1 MTAPDQSDQASPEPP
16 RFEYDTS
23 TLSADEH
30 AGDGADQDPEGAE
43 QVRSPLDTTTAIG
56 LAVTL
61 LALAG
66 LCALLGQHFLV
77 GWLRLAAGLL
87 AAFGVGALVLVALG
101 RSRRAVAFGAAGAV
115 AVLLAAGLTV
125 PSVLSARPT
134 ALEDAALVSIPALA
148 DGDRVTSLP
157 LEGSPVLVR
166 RVDGT
171 AELLRGTRVDTV
183 DSSDGELLALSADGT
198 RFIRVTGTPV
208 ETTVLDLPADA
219 APQVRAI
226 LPGAPLAL
234 EGDLLVLRTCTAGMC
249 RISGH
254 DLAAEESGTSTN
266 PVPALWTIS
275 DGAGEQAQDVRGAD
289 AAGIAVPARAAQPPG
304 LLDAVDQ
311 GGILPEV
318 PLRFDPAQGWVQLD
332 PATGFPLGSIL
343 AGPEEQCRIAVTA
356 PPPAP
361 QSLQA
366 PRPVVLTVCSDE
378 DGAMTAT
385 AFADGAMLWE
395 SDPSPAGEWTVL
407 LDRGRVLASGTE
419 AGTDQPG
426 EIVAGETRAAWTA
439 PGGPALQQAS
449 AFTTRIGIDGARMV
463 ITNDAG
469 QLAAYDTA
477 HGQNTWTHGVNE
489 AETPD
494 PGDDAPDVR
503 GMLGT
508 GSVVVLD
515 PASRTAAL
523 DPRGGRRLRV
533 IDAGTG
539 EMTFESVVSGSAE
552 PVAAVGRGS
561 ALVTDGDRTL
571 LLGR

>member
-1 MTAPDQSDQASPEPP
+1 MTAPDRSEQASPEPP
-16 RFEYDTS
+16 RFEYAPS

-43 QVRSPLDTTTAIG
+43 RVRSPLDTTTGIG
-56 LAVTL
+56 MALTL

-66 LCALLGQHFLV
+66 LCVLLGQHFLV
-77 GWLRLAAGLL
+77 GWLRLTAGLL
-87 AAFGVGALVLVALG
+87 AAFGVGVLVLVALG
-101 RSRRAVAFGAAGAV
+101 GSRRAVAFGAAGAV
-115 AVLLAAGLTV
+115 VVLLAAGLTV
-125 PSVLSARPT
+125 PGVISARPT
-134 ALEDAALVSIPALA
+134 ALEDAALVSVPALV

-171 AELLRGTRVDTV
+171 AELLRGTRVDAV
-183 DSSDGELLALSADGT
+183 GSSDEELLALSADGT
-198 RFIRVTGTPV
+198 RLIRVTGTPV
-208 ETTVLDLPADA
+208 ETTVLDLPAGA
-219 APQVRAI
+219 EPQVRAN
-226 LPGAPLAL
+226 LSGAPLAL
-234 EGDLLVLRTCTAGMC
+234 EGDLLVLRTCAQSMC

-254 DLAAEESGTSTN
+254 DLADEESGTSTD
-266 PVPALWTIS
+266 PLSALWTIL
-275 DGAGEQAQDVRGAD
+275 DGTGERAEDARGPD
-289 AAGIAVPARAAQPPG
+289 PAGIEAPARATQPPG

-332 PATGFPLGSIL
+332 PATGFPLGNIL
-343 AGPEEQCRIAVTA
+343 ARPEEQCRIAATA

-361 QSLQA
+361 PTLQA
-366 PRPVVLTVCSDE
+366 ARPVVLTVCSDE
-378 DGAMTAT
+378 DGAMTAS
-385 AFADGAMLWE
+385 AFADGTRLWE

-407 LDRGRVLASGTE
+407 LDRGRILASGTE

-426 EIVAGETRAAWTA
+426 EIVAGEPRAAWTA

-489 AETPD
+489 PATAG
-494 PGDDAPDVR
+494 PGDDAPDAR
-503 GMLGT
+503 GMLGA
-508 GSVVVLD
+508 GSVIILD
-515 PASRTAAL
+515 PASRTTAL

-539 EMTFESVVSGSAE
+539 EISFESVVAGSAE

-561 ALVTDGDRTL
+561 ALITAGDRTL